1 MNKKTIEMVKHN
13 PPSLPQKFEEDIK
26 ERLCNNYA
34 FADKKG
40 FYCTACK
47 KYHKKQTG
55 RLVDNEYNHKIE
67 LVAER
72 KHRDVRMCPF
82 CFHQVKKYDA
92 WRGRKILNQKE
103 YIVILQSKAGGAFI
117 RSFYV
122 YIDYDIPMSSEPR
135 LTYSEDKRIFLRNG
149 ESLILK
155 RADYSLNEPY
165 WGEYPDYRYCS
176 FDSIN
181 NPKHCFYQVD
191 KIREPRMSRYD
202 LFGHYRDKPTHYF
215 YFNDSALKNTSL
227 KYVKLDKY
235 RNFEP
240 GVCDEDKLLV
250 LFLFYSNKYPVIEKL
265 LLEGFEMVVRQFMNF
280 KNGYSYY
287 YSSIFKGRIFNFR
300 RSTVAEVLKCNKAEL
315 REVKQKIPNPI
326 GRTQT
331 AIMEELF
338 FIRNKISVT
347 DAYYLRST
355 DIIYHQK
362 QLDLLHKYR
371 SYHKIV
377 KYFKQQNLETF
388 RDYNDYLILL
398 DRLNISKD
406 NDNTLFPSDF
416 KVAHDNAV
424 QVLQQKEDE
433 ERKAKLE
440 QKLNKFNKL
449 LKKYKKKYTYSSKGL
464 IIRPLVSI
472 DEIYDEAQQQNNCVY
487 TNYCEKYLK
496 GVTILLVV
504 RKKAEPDKSY
514 CTVEIS
520 LNDELIQC
528 RAKNNAS
535 APAEVKKFMDEFLD
549 FIHNNKNLKKERKAS

>member
-1 MNKKTIEMVKHN
+1 MNKRTIEMVMHN
-13 PPSLPQKFEEDIK
+13 PPVLPRTFEEDIK
-26 ERLCNNYA
+26 KELCNNYA
-34 FADKKG
+34 FADKNG

-47 KYHKKQTG
+47 KYYKKQTG

-82 CFHQVKKYDA
+82 CYKQVKKYDA
-92 WRGRKILNQKE
+92 WRGRKTLEQKG

-117 RSFYV
+117 RSFYIC
-122 YIDYDIPMSSEPR
+122 IDYDIPTSNEPR
-135 LTYSEDKRIFLRNG
+135 ITYSEDKRVFLRNG
-149 ESLILK
+149 ESLILG
-155 RADYSLNEPY
+155 RADCYEPY
-165 WGEYPDYRYCS
+165 WGEYPDSRYCS
-176 FDSIN
+176 FDNVN
-181 NPKHCFYQVD
+181 NSKHYFYQVD
-191 KIREPRMSRYD
+191 KIREPRMNRLPS
-202 LFGHYRDKPTHYF
+202 LTIQDKPTHYF
-215 YFNDSALKNTSL
+215 YFNDSALKKTSL
-227 KYVKLDKY
+227 VYSKLDKY

-250 LFLFYSNKYPVIEKL
+250 SFLYYSNKYPVLEKL
-265 LLEGFEMVVRQFMNF
+265 LLEGFEMIVRQFVNF
-280 KNGYSYY
+280 KNGYHYY
-287 YSSIFKGRIFNFR
+287 NSSNFKGRIFNFR
-300 RSTVAEVLKCNKAEL
+300 KSTVAEVFKCNKAEL
-315 REVKQKIPNPI
+315 RKIREKIPSPL

-331 AIMEELF
+331 AIIEELF

-398 DRLNISKD
+398 DRLNIDKD
-406 NDNTLFPSDF
+406 NENTLFPSNF
-416 KVAHDNAV
+416 KTAHDSAV
-424 QVLQQKEDE
+424 QMLQQKEDE

-440 QKLNKFNKL
+440 QKLSKFNKL

-472 DEIYDEAQQQNNCVY
+472 DEVYEEAQQQNNCVY

-496 GVTILLVV
+496 GKTILLVV
-504 RKKAEPDKSY
+504 RKKSEPDKAY
-514 CTVEIS
+514 CTVEVS

-535 APAEVKKFMDEFLD
+535 APVEVKKFMDEFLD
-549 FIHNNKNLKKERKAS
+549 YIHNNKNLKKERKAS

>member
-1 MNKKTIEMVKHN
+1 MNKRTIEMVMHN
-13 PPSLPQKFEEDIK
+13 PPVLPRTFEEDIK
-26 ERLCNNYA
+26 KELCNNYA
-34 FADKKG
+34 FADKNG

-47 KYHKKQTG
+47 KYYKKQTG

-72 KHRDVRMCPF
+72 KLRDVRMCPF
-82 CFHQVKKYDA
+82 CYKQVKKYDA
-92 WRGRKILNQKE
+92 WRGRKTLEQKG

-117 RSFYV
+117 RSFYIC
-122 YIDYDIPMSSEPR
+122 IDYDIPTSNEPR
-135 LTYSEDKRIFLRNG
+135 ITYSEDKRVFLRNG
-149 ESLILK
+149 ESLILG
-155 RADYSLNEPY
+155 RADCYEPY
-165 WGEYPDYRYCS
+165 WGEYPDSRYCS
-176 FDSIN
+176 FDNVN
-181 NPKHCFYQVD
+181 NSKHYFYQVD
-191 KIREPRMSRYD
+191 KIREPRMNRLPS
-202 LFGHYRDKPTHYF
+202 LTIQDKPTHYF
-215 YFNDSALKNTSL
+215 YFNDSALKKTSL
-227 KYVKLDKY
+227 VYSKLDKY

-250 LFLFYSNKYPVIEKL
+250 SFLYYSNKYPVLEKL
-265 LLEGFEMVVRQFMNF
+265 LLEGFGMIVRQFVNF
-280 KNGYSYY
+280 KNGYYY
-287 YSSIFKGRIFNFR
+287 YNSSNFKGRIFNFR
-300 RSTVAEVLKCNKAEL
+300 KSTVAEVFKCNKAEL
-315 REVKQKIPNPI
+315 RKIREKIPSPL

-331 AIMEELF
+331 AIIEELF

-398 DRLNISKD
+398 DRLNIDKD
-406 NDNTLFPSDF
+406 NENTLFPSNF
-416 KVAHDNAV
+416 KTAHDSAV
-424 QVLQQKEDE
+424 QMLQQKEDE

-440 QKLNKFNKL
+440 QKLSKFNKL

-472 DEIYDEAQQQNNCVY
+472 DEVYEEAQQQNNCVY

-496 GVTILLVV
+496 GKTILLVV
-504 RKKAEPDKSY
+504 RKVAEPDKAY

-535 APAEVKKFMDEFLD
+535 APAEVKKFMDEFLE
-549 FIHNNKNLKKERKAS
+549 FIHNSKNLKKERKAS

>member
-1 MNKKTIEMVKHN
+1 MDKRTIEMVMHN
-13 PPSLPQKFEEDIK
+13 PPTLPRTFEDDLKK
-26 ERLCNNYA
+26 ELCNNYA
-34 FADKKG
+34 FADKDG
-40 FYCTACK
+40 FYCTVCK
-47 KYHKKQTG
+47 KYYKKQTG
-55 RLVDNEYNHKIE
+55 RFVDNEYNHKIE

-82 CFHQVKKYDA
+82 CYKQVKKYDA
-92 WRGRKILNQKE
+92 WRGRKTLEQKE

-117 RSFYV
+117 RSFYIC
-122 YIDYDIPMSSEPR
+122 IDYDIPTSNEPR
-135 LTYSEDKRIFLRNG
+135 ITYSEDKRVFLRNG
-149 ESLILK
+149 ESLILG
-155 RADYSLNEPY
+155 RADCYEPY
-165 WGEYPDYRYCS
+165 WGEYPDSRYCS
-176 FDSIN
+176 FDNVN
-181 NPKHCFYQVD
+181 NSKHYFYQVD
-191 KIREPRMSRYD
+191 KIREPRMNRLPS
-202 LFGHYRDKPTHYF
+202 LTIQDKPTHYF
-215 YFNDSALKNTSL
+215 YFNDSALKKTSL
-227 KYVKLDKY
+227 VYSKLDKY

-250 LFLFYSNKYPVIEKL
+250 SFLYYSNKYPVLEKL
-265 LLEGFEMVVRQFMNF
+265 LLEGFGMIVRQFVNF
-280 KNGYSYY
+280 KNGYYY
-287 YSSIFKGRIFNFR
+287 YNSSNFKGRIFNFR
-300 RSTVAEVLKCNKAEL
+300 KSTVAEVFKCNKAEL
-315 REVKQKIPNPI
+315 RKIREKIPSPL

-331 AIMEELF
+331 AIIEELF

-377 KYFKQQNLETF
+377 KYFKQQKLETF

-398 DRLNISKD
+398 DRLNIDKD
-406 NDNTLFPSDF
+406 NENTLFPSNF
-416 KVAHDNAV
+416 KTAHDSAV
-424 QVLQQKEDE
+424 QMLQQKEDE

-440 QKLNKFNKL
+440 QKLSKFNKL

-472 DEIYDEAQQQNNCVY
+472 DEVYEEAQQQNNCVY

-496 GVTILLVV
+496 GKTILLVV
-504 RKKAEPDKSY
+504 RKVAEPDKAY

-535 APAEVKKFMDEFLD
+535 APAEVKKFMDEFLE
-549 FIHNNKNLKKERKAS
+549 FIHNSKNLKKERKAS

>member
-1 MNKKTIEMVKHN
+1 MNKRTIEMVMHN
-13 PPSLPQKFEEDIK
+13 PPVLPRTFEEDIK
-26 ERLCNNYA
+26 KELCNNYA
-34 FADKKG
+34 FADKNG

-47 KYHKKQTG
+47 KYYKKQTG

-82 CFHQVKKYDA
+82 CYKQVKKYDA
-92 WRGRKILNQKE
+92 WRGRKTLEQKG

-117 RSFYV
+117 RSFYIC
-122 YIDYDIPMSSEPR
+122 IDYDIPTSNEPR
-135 LTYSEDKRIFLRNG
+135 ITYSEDKRVFLRNG
-149 ESLILK
+149 ESLILG
-155 RADYSLNEPY
+155 RADCYEPY
-165 WGEYPDYRYCS
+165 WGEYPDSRYCS
-176 FDSIN
+176 FDNVN
-181 NPKHCFYQVD
+181 NSKHYFYQVD
-191 KIREPRMSRYD
+191 KIREPRMNRLPS
-202 LFGHYRDKPTHYF
+202 LTIQDKPTHYF
-215 YFNDSALKNTSL
+215 YFNDSALKKTSL
-227 KYVKLDKY
+227 VYSKLDKY

-250 LFLFYSNKYPVIEKL
+250 SFLYYSNKYPVLEKL
-265 LLEGFEMVVRQFMNF
+265 LLEGFEMIVRQFVNF
-280 KNGYSYY
+280 KNGYYY
-287 YSSIFKGRIFNFR
+287 YNSSNFKGRIFNFR
-300 RSTVAEVLKCNKAEL
+300 KSTVAEVFKCNKAEL
-315 REVKQKIPNPI
+315 RKIREKIPSPL

-331 AIMEELF
+331 AIIEELF

-398 DRLNISKD
+398 DRLNIDKD
-406 NDNTLFPSDF
+406 NENTLFPSNF
-416 KVAHDNAV
+416 KTAHDSAV
-424 QVLQQKEDE
+424 QMLQQKEDE

-440 QKLNKFNKL
+440 QKLSKFNKL

-472 DEIYDEAQQQNNCVY
+472 DEVYEEAQQQNNCVY

-496 GVTILLVV
+496 GKTILLVV
-504 RKKAEPDKSY
+504 RKKSEPDKAY
-514 CTVEIS
+514 CTVEVS

-535 APAEVKKFMDEFLD
+535 APVEVKKFMDEFLD
-549 FIHNNKNLKKERKAS
+549 YIHNNKNLKKERKAS

>member
-1 MNKKTIEMVKHN
+1 MNKRTIEMVMHN
-13 PPSLPQKFEEDIK
+13 PPVLPRTFEEDIK
-26 ERLCNNYA
+26 KELCNNYA
-34 FADKKG
+34 FADKNG

-47 KYHKKQTG
+47 KYYKKQTG

-82 CFHQVKKYDA
+82 CYKQVKKYDA
-92 WRGRKILNQKE
+92 WRGRKTLEQKE

-117 RSFYV
+117 RSFYIC
-122 YIDYDIPMSSEPR
+122 IDYDIPTSNEPR
-135 LTYSEDKRIFLRNG
+135 ITYSEDKRVFLRNG
-149 ESLILK
+149 ESLILG
-155 RADYSLNEPY
+155 RADCYEPY
-165 WGEYPDYRYCS
+165 WGEYPDSRYCS
-176 FDSIN
+176 FDNVN
-181 NPKHCFYQVD
+181 NSKHYFYQVD
-191 KIREPRMSRYD
+191 KIREPRMNRLPS
-202 LFGHYRDKPTHYF
+202 LTIQDKPTHYF
-215 YFNDSALKNTSL
+215 YFNDSALKKTSL
-227 KYVKLDKY
+227 VYSKLDKY

-250 LFLFYSNKYPVIEKL
+250 SFLYYSNKYPVLEKL
-265 LLEGFEMVVRQFMNF
+265 LLEGFGMIVRQFVNF
-280 KNGYSYY
+280 KNGYYY
-287 YSSIFKGRIFNFR
+287 YNSSNFKGRIFNFR
-300 RSTVAEVLKCNKAEL
+300 KSTVAEVFKCNKAEL
-315 REVKQKIPNPI
+315 RKIREKIPSPL

-331 AIMEELF
+331 AIIEELF

-377 KYFKQQNLETF
+377 KYFKQQNLKTF

-398 DRLNISKD
+398 DRLNIDKD
-406 NDNTLFPSDF
+406 NENTLFPSNF
-416 KVAHDNAV
+416 KTAHDSAV
-424 QVLQQKEDE
+424 QMLQQKEDE

-440 QKLNKFNKL
+440 QKLSKFNKL

-472 DEIYDEAQQQNNCVY
+472 DEVYEEAQQQNNCVY

-496 GVTILLVV
+496 GKTILLVV
-504 RKKAEPDKSY
+504 RKVAEPDKAY

-535 APAEVKKFMDEFLD
+535 APAEVKKFMDEFLE
-549 FIHNNKNLKKERKAS
+549 FIHNSKNLKKERKAS

>member
-1 MNKKTIEMVKHN
+1 MNKRTIEMVMHN
-13 PPSLPQKFEEDIK
+13 PPVLPRTFEEDIK
-26 ERLCNNYA
+26 KELCNNYA
-34 FADKKG
+34 FADKNG

-47 KYHKKQTG
+47 KYYKKQTG

-82 CFHQVKKYDA
+82 CYKQVKKYDA
-92 WRGRKILNQKE
+92 WRGRKTLEQKG

-117 RSFYV
+117 RSFYIC
-122 YIDYDIPMSSEPR
+122 IDYDIPTSNEPR
-135 LTYSEDKRIFLRNG
+135 ITYSEDKRVFLRNG
-149 ESLILK
+149 ESLILG
-155 RADYSLNEPY
+155 RADCYEPY
-165 WGEYPDYRYCS
+165 WGEYPDSRYCS
-176 FDSIN
+176 FDNVN
-181 NPKHCFYQVD
+181 NSKHYFYQVD
-191 KIREPRMSRYD
+191 KIREPRMNRLPS
-202 LFGHYRDKPTHYF
+202 LTIQDKPTHYF
-215 YFNDSALKNTSL
+215 YFNDSALKKTSL
-227 KYVKLDKY
+227 VYSKLDKY

-250 LFLFYSNKYPVIEKL
+250 SFLYYSNKYPVLEKL
-265 LLEGFEMVVRQFMNF
+265 LLEGFGMIVRQFVNF
-280 KNGYSYY
+280 KNGYYY
-287 YSSIFKGRIFNFR
+287 YNSSNFKGRIFNFR
-300 RSTVAEVLKCNKAEL
+300 KSTVAEVFKCNKAEL
-315 REVKQKIPNPI
+315 RKIREKIPSPL

-331 AIMEELF
+331 AIIEELF

-398 DRLNISKD
+398 DRLNIDKD
-406 NDNTLFPSDF
+406 NENTLFPSNF
-416 KVAHDNAV
+416 KTAHDSAV
-424 QVLQQKEDE
+424 QMLQQKEDE

-440 QKLNKFNKL
+440 QKLSKFNKL

-472 DEIYDEAQQQNNCVY
+472 DEVYEEAQQQNNCVY

-496 GVTILLVV
+496 GKTILLVV
-504 RKKAEPDKSY
+504 RKVAEPDKAY

-535 APAEVKKFMDEFLD
+535 APAEVKKFMDEFLE
-549 FIHNNKNLKKERKAS
+549 FIHNSKNLKKERKAS

>member
-1 MNKKTIEMVKHN
+1 MNKRTIEMVMHN
-13 PPSLPQKFEEDIK
+13 PPALPRTFEDDLKK
-26 ERLCNNYA
+26 ELCNNYT
-34 FADKKG
+34 FADKNG

-82 CFHQVKKYDA
+82 CHKQVKKYDA
-92 WRGRKILNQKE
+92 WRGRKMLERKE
-103 YIVILQSKAGGAFI
+103 YIVILQNKAGGAFI

-122 YIDYDIPMSSEPR
+122 CVDYDIPTSNEPKI
-135 LTYSEDKRIFLRNG
+135 TYSEDKRIFLRNG
-149 ESLILK
+149 ESLILG
-155 RADYSLNEPY
+155 RADCYEPY
-165 WGEYPDYRYCS
+165 WGEYPDSRYCS
-176 FDSIN
+176 FDNLN
-181 NPKHCFYQVD
+181 NPKHYFYQAD
-191 KIREPRMSRYD
+191 KIREPRMNRYD
-202 LFGHYRDKPTHYF
+202 LFGHYRDKTTHYF
-215 YFNDSALKNTSL
+215 YFNDSAVQNTSL
-227 KYVKLDKY
+227 VYSKLDKY

-250 LFLFYSNKYPVIEKL
+250 SFLYYSNKYPVLEKL
-265 LLEGFEMVVRQFMNF
+265 LLEGFEMIVRQFVNF
-280 KNGYSYY
+280 KNGYYY
-287 YSSIFKGRIFNFR
+287 YNSSNFKSRIFNFR
-300 RSTVAEVLKCNKAEL
+300 KSTVAEVFKCNKAEL
-315 REVKQKIPNPI
+315 RDIKERIPNPL
-326 GRTQT
+326 GRTQS
-331 AIMEELF
+331 AIIEELF
-338 FIRNKISVT
+338 FLRNKISVT

-355 DIIYHQK
+355 DIIYHQE

-406 NDNTLFPSDF
+406 NENTLFPSDF
-416 KVAHDNAV
+416 KVAHDSTV
-424 QVLQQKEDE
+424 QRLQQKEDE
-433 ERKAKLE
+433 ERKATLE

-449 LKKYKKKYTYSSKGL
+449 LKKYKKKYTYSSKKL

-472 DEIYDEAQQQNNCVY
+472 DEVYEEAQQQNNCVY

-496 GVTILLVV
+496 GKTILLVV
-504 RKKAEPDKSY
+504 RRVAEPDKAY

-520 LNDELIQC
+520 LNDELVQC

-535 APAEVKKFMDEFLD
+535 APAEVKEFMNEFLD
-549 FIHNNKNLKKERKAS
+549 FIHNSKNLKKERKAS

>member
-1 MNKKTIEMVKHN
+1 
-13 PPSLPQKFEEDIK
+13 
-26 ERLCNNYA
+26 
-34 FADKKG
+34 
-40 FYCTACK
+40 
-47 KYHKKQTG
+47 
-55 RLVDNEYNHKIE
+55 
-67 LVAER
+67 
-72 KHRDVRMCPF
+72 MCPS
-82 CFHQVKKYDA
+82 CYKQVKKYDA
-92 WRGRKILNQKE
+92 WRGRKTLEQNG

-117 RSFYV
+117 RSFYIC
-122 YIDYDIPMSSEPR
+122 IDYDIPTSNEPR
-135 LTYSEDKRIFLRNG
+135 ITYSEDKRVFLRNG
-149 ESLILK
+149 ESLILG
-155 RADYSLNEPY
+155 RAYCYEPY
-165 WGEYPDYRYCS
+165 WGEYPDSRYCS
-176 FDSIN
+176 FDNVN
-181 NPKHCFYQVD
+181 NSKHYFYQVD
-191 KIREPRMSRYD
+191 KIREPKMSRYD

-215 YFNDSALKNTSL
+215 YFNDSNLKNTSL
-227 KYVKLDKY
+227 KYSKLDKY

-250 LFLFYSNKYPVIEKL
+250 LFLYYSNKYPVLEKL
-265 LLEGFEMVVRQFMNF
+265 LLEGFEMVVRQFVNF
-280 KNGYSYY
+280 KNGYSHY
-287 YSSIFKGRIFNFR
+287 YSSKFKGGIFNFR
-300 RSTVAEVLKCNKAEL
+300 KSTVAEVFKCNKAEL
-315 REVKQKIPNPI
+315 RKIKKKIPNPLA
-326 GRTQT
+326 RTQS
-331 AIMEELF
+331 AIIEELF

-398 DRLNISKD
+398 DRLNIDKD
-406 NDNTLFPSDF
+406 NENTLFPSNF
-416 KVAHDNAV
+416 KTAHDSAV
-424 QVLQQKEDE
+424 QMLQQKEDE

-440 QKLNKFNKL
+440 QKLSKFNKL

-472 DEIYDEAQQQNNCVY
+472 DEVYEEAQQQNNCVY

-496 GVTILLVV
+496 GKTILLVV
-504 RKKAEPDKSY
+504 RKVAEPDKAY

-535 APAEVKKFMDEFLD
+535 APAEVKKFMDEFLE
-549 FIHNNKNLKKERKAS
+549 FIHNSKNLKKERKAS

>member
-1 MNKKTIEMVKHN
+1 MNKRTIEMVMHN
-13 PPSLPQKFEEDIK
+13 PPVLPRTFEEDIK
-26 ERLCNNYA
+26 KELCNNYA
-34 FADKKG
+34 FADKNG

-47 KYHKKQTG
+47 KYYKKQTG

-82 CFHQVKKYDA
+82 CYKQVKKYDA
-92 WRGRKILNQKE
+92 WRGRKTLEQKG

-117 RSFYV
+117 RSFYIC
-122 YIDYDIPMSSEPR
+122 IDYDIPTSNEPR
-135 LTYSEDKRIFLRNG
+135 ITYSEDKRVFLRNG
-149 ESLILK
+149 ESLILG
-155 RADYSLNEPY
+155 RADCYEPY
-165 WGEYPDYRYCS
+165 WGEYPDSRYCS
-176 FDSIN
+176 FDNVN
-181 NPKHCFYQVD
+181 NSKHYFYQVD
-191 KIREPRMSRYD
+191 KIREPRMNRLPS
-202 LFGHYRDKPTHYF
+202 LTIQDKPTHYF
-215 YFNDSALKNTSL
+215 YFNDSALKKTSL
-227 KYVKLDKY
+227 VYSKLDKY

-250 LFLFYSNKYPVIEKL
+250 SFLYYSNKYPVLEKL
-265 LLEGFEMVVRQFMNF
+265 LLEGFEMIVRQFVNF
-280 KNGYSYY
+280 KNGYHYY
-287 YSSIFKGRIFNFR
+287 NSSNFKGRIFNFKK
-300 RSTVAEVLKCNKAEL
+300 STVAEVFKCNKAEL
-315 REVKQKIPNPI
+315 RKIREKIPSPL

-331 AIMEELF
+331 AIIEELF

-398 DRLNISKD
+398 DRLNIDKD
-406 NDNTLFPSDF
+406 NENTLFPSNF
-416 KVAHDNAV
+416 KTAHDSAV
-424 QVLQQKEDE
+424 QMLQQKEDE

-440 QKLNKFNKL
+440 QKLSKFNKL

-472 DEIYDEAQQQNNCVY
+472 DEVYEEAQQQNNCVY

-496 GVTILLVV
+496 GKTILLVV
-504 RKKAEPDKSY
+504 RKKSEPDKAY
-514 CTVEIS
+514 CTVEVS

-535 APAEVKKFMDEFLD
+535 APVEVKKFMDEFLD
-549 FIHNNKNLKKERKAS
+549 YIHNNKNLKKERKAS

>member
-1 MNKKTIEMVKHN
+1 MNKRTIEMVMHN
-13 PPSLPQKFEEDIK
+13 PPVLPRTFEEDIK
-26 ERLCNNYA
+26 KELCNNYA
-34 FADKKG
+34 FADKNG

-47 KYHKKQTG
+47 KYYKKQTG

-82 CFHQVKKYDA
+82 CYKQVKKYDA
-92 WRGRKILNQKE
+92 WRGRKTLEQKE

-117 RSFYV
+117 RSFYIC
-122 YIDYDIPMSSEPR
+122 IDYDIPTSNEPR
-135 LTYSEDKRIFLRNG
+135 ITYSEDKRVFLRNG
-149 ESLILK
+149 ESLILG
-155 RADYSLNEPY
+155 RADCYEPY
-165 WGEYPDYRYCS
+165 WGEYPDSRYCS
-176 FDSIN
+176 FDNVN
-181 NPKHCFYQVD
+181 NSKHYFYQVD
-191 KIREPRMSRYD
+191 KIREPRMNRLPS
-202 LFGHYRDKPTHYF
+202 LTIQDKPTHYF
-215 YFNDSALKNTSL
+215 YFNDSALKKTSL
-227 KYVKLDKY
+227 VYSKLDKY

-250 LFLFYSNKYPVIEKL
+250 SFLYYSNKYPVLEKL
-265 LLEGFEMVVRQFMNF
+265 LLEGFGMIVRQFVNF
-280 KNGYSYY
+280 KNGYYY
-287 YSSIFKGRIFNFR
+287 YNSSNFKGRIFNFR
-300 RSTVAEVLKCNKAEL
+300 KSTVAEVFKCNKAEL
-315 REVKQKIPNPI
+315 RKIREKIPSPL

-331 AIMEELF
+331 AIIEELF

-398 DRLNISKD
+398 DRLNIDKD
-406 NDNTLFPSDF
+406 NENTLFPSNF
-416 KVAHDNAV
+416 KTAHDSAV
-424 QVLQQKEDE
+424 QMLQQKEDE

-440 QKLNKFNKL
+440 QKLSKFNKL

-472 DEIYDEAQQQNNCVY
+472 DEVYEEAQQQNNCVY

-496 GVTILLVV
+496 GKTILLVV
-504 RKKAEPDKSY
+504 RKVAEPDKAY

-535 APAEVKKFMDEFLD
+535 APAEVKKFMDEFLE
-549 FIHNNKNLKKERKAS
+549 FIHNSKNLKKERKAS

>member
-1 MNKKTIEMVKHN
+1 MNKRTIEMVKNN
-13 PPSLPQKFEEDIK
+13 PPSLPRTFEDDLKK
-26 ERLCNNYA
+26 ELCNNYA
-34 FADKKG
+34 FADKNG

-55 RLVDNEYNHKIE
+55 RLVDNNYNHKIE

-82 CFHQVKKYDA
+82 CYKQVKKYDA
-92 WRGRKILNQKE
+92 WRGRKTLEQKG

-117 RSFYV
+117 RSFYIC
-122 YIDYDIPMSSEPR
+122 IDYDIPTSNEPR
-135 LTYSEDKRIFLRNG
+135 ITYSEDKRVFLRNG
-149 ESLILK
+149 ESLILG
-155 RADYSLNEPY
+155 RADCYEPY
-165 WGEYPDYRYCS
+165 WGEYPDSRYCS
-176 FDSIN
+176 FDNVN
-181 NPKHCFYQVD
+181 NSKHYFYQVD
-191 KIREPRMSRYD
+191 KIREPRMNRLPS
-202 LFGHYRDKPTHYF
+202 LTIQDKPTHYF
-215 YFNDSALKNTSL
+215 YFNDSALKKTSL
-227 KYVKLDKY
+227 VYSKLDKY

-250 LFLFYSNKYPVIEKL
+250 SFLYYSNKYPVLEKL
-265 LLEGFEMVVRQFMNF
+265 LLEGFEMIVRQFVNF
-280 KNGYSYY
+280 KNGYHYY
-287 YSSIFKGRIFNFR
+287 NSSNFKGRIFNFR
-300 RSTVAEVLKCNKAEL
+300 KSTVAEVFKCNKAEL
-315 REVKQKIPNPI
+315 RKIREKIPSPL

-331 AIMEELF
+331 AIIEELF

-398 DRLNISKD
+398 DRLNIDKD
-406 NDNTLFPSDF
+406 NENTLFPSNF
-416 KVAHDNAV
+416 KTAHDSAV
-424 QVLQQKEDE
+424 QMLQQKEDE

-440 QKLNKFNKL
+440 QKLSKFNKL

-472 DEIYDEAQQQNNCVY
+472 DEVYEEAQQQNNCVY

-496 GVTILLVV
+496 GKTILLVV
-504 RKKAEPDKSY
+504 RKKSEPDKAY
-514 CTVEIS
+514 CTVEVS

-535 APAEVKKFMDEFLD
+535 APVEVKKFMDEFLD
-549 FIHNNKNLKKERKAS
+549 YIHNNKNLKKERKAS

>member
-1 MNKKTIEMVKHN
+1 MNKRTIEMVMHN
-13 PPSLPQKFEEDIK
+13 PPVLPRTFEEDIK
-26 ERLCNNYA
+26 KELCNNYA
-34 FADKKG
+34 FADKNG

-47 KYHKKQTG
+47 KYYKKQTG

-82 CFHQVKKYDA
+82 CYKQVKKYDA
-92 WRGRKILNQKE
+92 WRGRKTLEQKG

-117 RSFYV
+117 RSFYIC
-122 YIDYDIPMSSEPR
+122 IDYDIPTSNEPR
-135 LTYSEDKRIFLRNG
+135 ITYSEDKRVFLRNG
-149 ESLILK
+149 ESLILG
-155 RADYSLNEPY
+155 RADCYEPY
-165 WGEYPDYRYCS
+165 WGEYPDSRYCS
-176 FDSIN
+176 FDNVN
-181 NPKHCFYQVD
+181 NSKHYFYQVD
-191 KIREPRMSRYD
+191 KIREPRMNRLPS
-202 LFGHYRDKPTHYF
+202 LTIQDKPTHYF
-215 YFNDSALKNTSL
+215 YFNDSALKKTSL
-227 KYVKLDKY
+227 VYSKLDKY

-250 LFLFYSNKYPVIEKL
+250 SFLYYSNKYPVLEKL
-265 LLEGFEMVVRQFMNF
+265 LLEGFGMIVRQFVNF
-280 KNGYSYY
+280 KNGYYY
-287 YSSIFKGRIFNFR
+287 YNSSNFKGRIFNFR
-300 RSTVAEVLKCNKAEL
+300 KSTVAEVFKCNKAEL
-315 REVKQKIPNPI
+315 RKIREKIPSPL

-331 AIMEELF
+331 AIIEELF

-377 KYFKQQNLETF
+377 KYFKQQKLETF

-398 DRLNISKD
+398 DRLNIDKD
-406 NDNTLFPSDF
+406 NENTLFPSNF
-416 KVAHDNAV
+416 KTAHDSAV
-424 QVLQQKEDE
+424 QMLQQKEDE

-440 QKLNKFNKL
+440 QKLSKFNKL

-472 DEIYDEAQQQNNCVY
+472 DEVYEEAQQQNNCVY

-496 GVTILLVV
+496 GKTILLVV
-504 RKKAEPDKSY
+504 RKVAEPDKAY

-535 APAEVKKFMDEFLD
+535 APAEVKKFMDEFLE
-549 FIHNNKNLKKERKAS
+549 FIHNSKNLKKERKAS

>member
-1 MNKKTIEMVKHN
+1 MNKRTIEMVMHN
-13 PPSLPQKFEEDIK
+13 PPVLPRTFEEDIK
-26 ERLCNNYA
+26 KELCDNYA
-34 FADKKG
+34 FADKNG

-47 KYHKKQTG
+47 KYYKKQTG

-82 CFHQVKKYDA
+82 CYKQVKKYDA
-92 WRGRKILNQKE
+92 WRGRKTLEQKG

-117 RSFYV
+117 RSFYIC
-122 YIDYDIPMSSEPR
+122 IDYDIPTSNEPR
-135 LTYSEDKRIFLRNG
+135 ITYSEDKRVFLRNG
-149 ESLILK
+149 ESLILG
-155 RADYSLNEPY
+155 RADCYEPY
-165 WGEYPDYRYCS
+165 WGEYPDSRYCS
-176 FDSIN
+176 FDNVN
-181 NPKHCFYQVD
+181 NSKHYFYQVD
-191 KIREPRMSRYD
+191 KIREPRMNRLPS
-202 LFGHYRDKPTHYF
+202 LTIQDKPTHYF
-215 YFNDSALKNTSL
+215 YFNDSALKKTSL
-227 KYVKLDKY
+227 VYSKLDKY

-250 LFLFYSNKYPVIEKL
+250 SFLYYSNKYPVLEKL
-265 LLEGFEMVVRQFMNF
+265 LLEGFEMIVRQFVNF
-280 KNGYSYY
+280 KNGYYY
-287 YSSIFKGRIFNFR
+287 YNSSNFKGRIFNFR
-300 RSTVAEVLKCNKAEL
+300 KSTVAEVFKCNKAEL
-315 REVKQKIPNPI
+315 RKIREKIPSPL

-331 AIMEELF
+331 AIIEELF

-398 DRLNISKD
+398 DRLNIDKD
-406 NDNTLFPSDF
+406 NENTLFPSNF
-416 KVAHDNAV
+416 KTAHDSAV
-424 QVLQQKEDE
+424 QMLQQKEDE

-440 QKLNKFNKL
+440 QKLSKFNKL

-472 DEIYDEAQQQNNCVY
+472 DEVYEEAQQQNNCVY

-496 GVTILLVV
+496 GKTILLVV
-504 RKKAEPDKSY
+504 RKKSEPDKAY
-514 CTVEIS
+514 CTVEVS

-535 APAEVKKFMDEFLD
+535 APVEVKKFMDEFLD
-549 FIHNNKNLKKERKAS
+549 YIHNNKNLKKERKAS